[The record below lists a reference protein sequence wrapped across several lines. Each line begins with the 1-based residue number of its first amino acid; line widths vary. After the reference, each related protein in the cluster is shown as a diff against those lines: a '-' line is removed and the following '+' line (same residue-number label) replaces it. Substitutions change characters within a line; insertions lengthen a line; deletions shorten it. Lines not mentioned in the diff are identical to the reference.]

1 MQQAA
6 LDYFYNDNAQIVF
19 RQVCKRFPGGIR
31 ALDDITFS
39 IESGEMVFLT
49 GHSGAGKSSLLKL
62 MSMQQ
67 RVTRGQ
73 LRVAGRDLTR
83 LPVRQ
88 IPGYRRTLGLVFQD
102 HQLLMNKSVFDNVAL
117 PLVIAGLGYR
127 DIGKRV
133 RAALESVGLG
143 ERGKSLPGMMSAGQQ
158 QRVGIARAIVNKPDI
173 LLADEPTGNLDPQL
187 SQDIMSLFRSFN
199 ERGMTVII
207 ASHDLYLV
215 RKLAQRV
222 LVLQDGQLIDDV
234 DPGQSNSRPD
244 NLANNQSGGGVVGL
258 DRDHQ

>member
-1 MQQAA
+1 MRQAS
-6 LDYFYNDNAQIVF
+6 LDYFFNDNAHIVF

-31 ALDDITFS
+31 ALDDVTLS
-39 IESGEMVFLT
+39 IEQGELVFLT

-62 MSMQQ
+62 ISMQQ

-73 LRVAGRDLTR
+73 LTVAGRDLR
-83 LPVRQ
+83 KLPKRQ
-88 IPGYRRTLGLVFQD
+88 IPLHRRSLGLVFQD
-102 HQLLMNKSVFDNVAL
+102 HQLLLNKSVFDNVAL

-127 DIGKRV
+127 EIGRRA
-133 RAALESVGLG
+133 RAALDSVGIG
-143 ERGKSLPGMMSAGQQ
+143 DREKAMPGMLSAGQQ

-187 SQDIMSLFRSFN
+187 SQDIMGLFRSFN

-215 RKLAQRV
+215 RKMAQRV
-222 LVLQDGQLIDDV
+222 LVLQEGQLIDDV
-234 DPGQSNSRPD
+234 EPGS
-244 NLANNQSGGGVVGL
+244 A
-258 DRDHQ
+258 

>member
-1 MQQAA
+1 MRQTS
-6 LDYFYNDNAQIVF
+6 LDYFFNDNAQIVF
-19 RQVCKRFPGGIR
+19 RQVCKRFAGGIR
-31 ALDDITFS
+31 ALDDITLS
-39 IESGEMVFLT
+39 IEQGEMVFLT

-62 MSMQQ
+62 ISMQQ

-73 LRVAGRDLTR
+73 LKVAGRDLR
-83 LPVRQ
+83 SLPLRQ
-88 IPGYRRTLGLVFQD
+88 IPAHRRNLGLVFQD
-102 HQLLMNKSVFDNVAL
+102 HQLLLNKSVFDNVAL

-127 DIGKRV
+127 EIGRRV
-133 RAALESVGLG
+133 RAALDSVGLG
-143 ERGKSLPGMMSAGQQ
+143 EREKSMPGMLSAGQQ

-187 SQDIMSLFRSFN
+187 SHDIMSLFRSFN

-222 LVLQDGQLIDDV
+222 LVLQEGQLIDDV
-234 DPGQSNSRPD
+234 EPGG
-244 NLANNQSGGGVVGL
+244 A
-258 DRDHQ
+258 

>member
-1 MQQAA
+1 MRQAS
-6 LDYFYNDNAQIVF
+6 LDYFFNDDAQIVF

-31 ALDDITFS
+31 ALDDITLS
-39 IESGEMVFLT
+39 IEQGEMVFLT

-62 MSMQQ
+62 ISLQQ

-73 LRVAGRDLTR
+73 LRVSGRDLR
-83 LPVRQ
+83 KLPGRQ
-88 IPGYRRTLGLVFQD
+88 IPAHRRKLGLVFQD
-102 HQLLMNKSVFDNVAL
+102 HQLLLNKSVFDNVAL

-127 DIGKRV
+127 EIGRRV

-143 ERGKSLPGMMSAGQQ
+143 EREKSMPGMLSAGQQ

-187 SQDIMSLFRSFN
+187 SQNIMMLFRSFN

-222 LVLQDGQLIDDV
+222 LVLQEGQLIDDIEPQHV
-234 DPGQSNSRPD
+234 I
-244 NLANNQSGGGVVGL
+244 SGTP
-258 DRDHQ
+258 

>member
-1 MQQAA
+1 MRQTS
-6 LDYFYNDNAQIVF
+6 LDYFFNDNAQIVF
-19 RQVCKRFPGGIR
+19 RQVCKRFAGGIR
-31 ALDDITFS
+31 ALDDITLS
-39 IESGEMVFLT
+39 IEQGEMVFLT

-62 MSMQQ
+62 ISMQQ

-73 LRVAGRDLTR
+73 LKVAGRDLR
-83 LPVRQ
+83 NLPPRQ
-88 IPGYRRTLGLVFQD
+88 IPAHRRNLGLVFQD
-102 HQLLMNKSVFDNVAL
+102 HQLLLNKSVFDNVAL

-127 DIGKRV
+127 EIGRRV
-133 RAALESVGLG
+133 RAALDSVGLG
-143 ERGKSLPGMMSAGQQ
+143 EREKSMPGMLSAGQQ

-187 SQDIMSLFRSFN
+187 SHDIMSLFRSFN

-222 LVLQDGQLIDDV
+222 LVLQEGQLIDDV
-234 DPGQSNSRPD
+234 EPGG
-244 NLANNQSGGGVVGL
+244 A
-258 DRDHQ
+258 

>member
-1 MQQAA
+1 MQQAS
-6 LDYFYNDNAQIVF
+6 LDYLFNDNAQIVF
-19 RQVCKRFPGGIR
+19 RQVCKRFAGGIR
-31 ALDDITFS
+31 ALDDITLS
-39 IESGEMVFLT
+39 IEQGEMVFLT

-62 MSMQQ
+62 ISLQQ
-67 RVTRGQ
+67 RPTRGQ
-73 LRVAGRDLTR
+73 LTVCGLDLR
-83 LPVRQ
+83 SLPVRQ
-88 IPGYRRTLGLVFQD
+88 IPGHRRKLGLVFQD
-102 HQLLMNKSVFDNVAL
+102 HQLLLNKSVFDNVAL

-127 DIGKRV
+127 EIGRRV
-133 RAALESVGLG
+133 RAALDAVGLG
-143 ERGKSLPGMMSAGQQ
+143 EREKAMPGMLSAGQQ

-187 SQDIMSLFRSFN
+187 SQDIMLLFRSFN

-234 DPGQSNSRPD
+234 EAAR
-244 NLANNQSGGGVVGL
+244 A
-258 DRDHQ
+258 